1 MALPLNGTISL
12 NDIHIEAGGATG
24 DECTLNDADI
34 RALLSPTPASGS
46 EMDFSDWYG
55 ASASTTIQLYL
66 EAGRGGG
73 GNLSGST
80 FGGKGGSTVIDM
92 EISGNKFMSLTA
104 GGQGQDGFAAT
115 QGGGGGGGSN
125 VQGNENNFGINLA
138 CAGGGGGGGYSNF
151 QGGNAGRGGDGAGT
165 YQQVTSTQPPVY
177 TYSDASRAFAIY
189 PANSGWG
196 EADTTN
202 PSGPS
207 GGSSYPGKGGQGGGQ
222 GNSNSGGLG
231 GTGRYAGQTATTS
244 TWGQGGWSPATG
256 GRGGENSAANS
267 NAAGGSGSFGG
278 AFGGGIGGN
287 AVSASDSG
295 GGGGG
300 GGTSGGGGGSGGA
313 YGSGAG
319 GGGAGYYLNTSGYTP
334 INVLSLT
341 RVGGATGARNA
352 SGRVRVYREGV
363 LVNTTTSA
371 NATYTALY

>member
-24 DECTLNDADI
+24 TLCSINDSDI
-34 RALLSPTPASGS
+34 RGLLSPTPASGAT
-46 EMDFSDWYG
+46 MDFADWYG

-73 GNLSGST
+73 GALSGST
-80 FGGKGGSTVIDM
+80 FGGLGGSTVIDM
-92 EISGNKFMSLTA
+92 EITGNKFMSLTA
-104 GGQGQDGFAAT
+104 GGQGQDGFANT
-115 QGGGGGGGSN
+115 QGGGGGAGSN

-138 CAGGGGGGGYSNF
+138 VAGGGGGAGYSNF
-151 QGGNAGRGGDGAGT
+151 QGGNAGRGGSGAGT
-165 YQQVTSTQPPVY
+165 YASGVTY
-177 TYSDASRAFAIY
+177 LYSDASRKFSVY
-189 PANSGWG
+189 PGNLGFG

-202 PSGPS
+202 PSGHT

-222 GNSNSGGLG
+222 GTSNGGGAG
-231 GTGRYAGQTATTS
+231 GTGRYAGQSASTS
-244 TWGQGGWSPATG
+244 SWGQGGWNPATG

-267 NAAGGSGSFGG
+267 NAAGGSGAIGG
-278 AFGGGIGGN
+278 TFAGGIGGN

-313 YGSGAG
+313 YGSGGG
-319 GGGAGYYLNTSGYTP
+319 GGGAGYYRDTSNYTP

-341 RVGGATGARNA
+341 RVGGASGTRNG
-352 SGRVRVYREGV
+352 SGRVRIYREGV
-363 LVNTTTSA
+363 LVKTGTSSY
-371 NATYTALY
+371 TSYTALY